1 VSKVQK
7 PLLEQ
12 TEASGQKA
20 GGLTKLI
27 KVPPDDP
34 FESSKHSIAWA
45 KDHLIELKREMDAFN
60 KDAYAQVVEPD
71 TDGVHEIHK
80 LKLVKTMPRSIAGHT
95 RDIINNLR
103 SALDQAMFALVGK
116 FQYFP
121 IRDSEPEF
129 DKAINRLPKEVPKEI
144 RDLISKFE
152 PYKGGDNLIWALNK
166 LSNTNKH
173 GTISPMA
180 VVTQGM
186 SFTSVSTAGNAS
198 FHVPYWDRAKNE
210 MTLARNVRGSEFNMN
225 IQVILFIAI
234 YDVEF
239 VDREAVLAVL
249 NEFVGK
255 VESIVMGI
263 EAESK
268 RIGLL

>member
-1 VSKVQK
+1 VS
-7 PLLEQ
+7 P
-12 TEASGQKA
+12 A
-20 GGLTKLI
+20 
-27 KVPPDDP
+27 DP

-60 KDAYAQVVEPD
+60 KDAYAEVVEPD
-71 TDGVHEIHK
+71 TDGVHEIYK

-103 SALDQAMFALVGK
+103 SALDQAMFALVGE

-121 IRDSEPEF
+121 IRDSKREF
-129 DKAINRLPKEVPKEI
+129 DKAINNLPPKIPQEI

-152 PYKGGDNLIWALNK
+152 TYKGGDNLIWALNK

-180 VVTQGM
+180 VVSQGM
-186 SFTSVSTAGNAS
+186 SFTSVSTAGNTS

-225 IQVILFIAI
+225 IQVVLLIAI

-239 VDREAVLAVL
+239 VNGKPVLAIL
-249 NEFVGK
+249 DEFVGK
-255 VESIVMGI
+255 VESIVMAI

-268 RIGLL
+268 RIGLV